1 MLCVSLPFRGGGAG
15 KIGVTNWFFQTEMD
29 FFPRDCIQSFVMIL
43 ESKTDTQS
51 EEFKSNQEHN
61 LSLSRELRQNLQTV
75 QDSGQEAQGK
85 KLSVRQRIE
94 KLKDPQTE
102 FLEFSTLSAWNM
114 YENQSPGAGIVTG
127 AAQVSG
133 RECVIVANNPQAK
146 GGTYFPLT
154 VKKHLRAQEIAL
166 ENHLPCI
173 YLVDSG
179 GAYLPLQAEV
189 FPDRDHFGRIF
200 YNQARMSARGI
211 SQIAVVMGSC
221 TAGGAYVP
229 ALADENIIVENQGT
243 VFLGGPPLVEAATGE
258 KVTAEELGGAQVHCK
273 ISGVCDFLAR
283 TEEEAL
289 EQARQVVARLGR
301 VQKPVL
307 HRKAKKPRYP
317 SEELYGILPTDLK
330 KPYDMR
336 EVLARI
342 LDDSEFEE
350 FKAEYGRTLIT
361 GWGHICGH
369 LVGVLANNGVLFSQS
384 ALKGA
389 HFIDLCDQREI
400 PLVFFQ
406 NITGFMVGKKYE
418 QGGIAKDGAK
428 LVTAVSL
435 ARVPKF
441 TIIAGG
447 SFGAGNY
454 GLCGRAYQP
463 NFLWM
468 WPSARISVMGGVQAA
483 EVLWTLK
490 KHTPGADSDK
500 IKNPILQ
507 KYEKE
512 SHPYYATARLWDDGL
527 IDPTDTRKTLA
538 LGLSLARHFPI
549 VSKQKGIYRM

>member
-1 MLCVSLPFRGGGAG
+1 
-15 KIGVTNWFFQTEMD
+15 
-29 FFPRDCIQSFVMIL
+29 MIL
-43 ESKTDTQS
+43 ESKIDTQS
-51 EEFKSNQEHN
+51 EEFKSNREHN
-61 LSLSRELRQNLQTV
+61 LFLVKELQQNLQKV
-75 QDSGQEAQGK
+75 QKSGWEARGK

-102 FLEFSTLSAWNM
+102 FLEFSPLSAWDM
-114 YENQSPGAGIVTG
+114 YKNQSPGAGIITG

-166 ENHLPCI
+166 ENQLPCI

-200 YNQARMSARGI
+200 YNQARMSAQGI

-229 ALADENIIVENQGT
+229 ALADENIIVKDQGT

-258 KVTAEELGGAQVHCK
+258 KVTAEELGGAQVHCQT
-273 ISGVCDFLAR
+273 SGVCDFMAR

-289 EQARQVVARLGR
+289 EQVRQVISRLGF
-301 VQKPVL
+301 VQKAVL
-307 HRKAKKPRYP
+307 HQKSKEPQY
-317 SEELYGILPTDLK
+317 SSQEIYGILPSDLK
-330 KPYDMR
+330 KPYDMK

-342 LDDSEFEE
+342 LDNSEFDE

-389 HFIDLCDQREI
+389 HFIDLCDQRKI

-418 QGGIAKDGAK
+418 QGGIAKNGAK

-490 KHTPGADSDK
+490 KHTSGADPNQ
-500 IKNPILQ
+500 IKTPILR

-527 IDPTDTRKTLA
+527 IDPIDTRKTLA
-538 LGLSLARHFPI
+538 LGLSLAFHSSKKP
-549 VSKQKGIYRM
+549 KQKGIYRM

>member
-1 MLCVSLPFRGGGAG
+1 MHTISL
-15 KIGVTNWFFQTEMD
+15 
-29 FFPRDCIQSFVMIL
+29 MIL
-43 ESKTDTQS
+43 ESKIDTQS
-51 EEFKSNQEHN
+51 GEFKSRRDHN
-61 LSLSRELRQNLQTV
+61 LSLVRELRKNLQTV
-75 QDSGQEAQGK
+75 QDSGREAQGE

-94 KLKDPQTE
+94 KLKDAQTE
-102 FLEFSTLSAWNM
+102 FLEFSPLSAWNM
-114 YENQSPGAGIVTG
+114 YDNQSPGAGIVTG

-229 ALADENIIVENQGT
+229 AMADENIIVKDQGT

-258 KVTAEELGGAQVHCK
+258 KVTAEELGGARVHCQT
-273 ISGVCDFLAR
+273 SGVCDFLAQ

-289 EQARQVVARLGR
+289 DQTRKIVARLGK
-301 VQKPVL
+301 VGKTVL
-307 HRKAKKPRYP
+307 HRKAKEPRYP
-317 SEELYGILPTDLK
+317 SEELYGILPSDLK
-330 KPYDMR
+330 TPYDMK
-336 EVLARI
+336 EILARI

-361 GWGHICGH
+361 GWGYICGH
-369 LVGVLANNGVLFSQS
+369 LVGVLGSNGALFSQS

-389 HFIDLCDQREI
+389 HFIDLCDQRKI

-441 TIIAGG
+441 TVIAGG

-490 KHTPGADSDK
+490 KNTSSADPDK
-500 IKNPILQ
+500 VKTPILQ

-538 LGLSLARHFPI
+538 LGLSLTRYALP

>member
-1 MLCVSLPFRGGGAG
+1 
-15 KIGVTNWFFQTEMD
+15 
-29 FFPRDCIQSFVMIL
+29 MIL
-43 ESKTDTQS
+43 KSKIDTQS
-51 EEFKSNQEHN
+51 EEFKSNQKHN
-61 LSLSRELRQNLQTV
+61 LSLVQELKENLQTV
-75 QDSGQEAQGK
+75 QQSGLKTQGK

-94 KLKDPQTE
+94 KLKDPHTE
-102 FLEFSTLSAWNM
+102 FLEFSPLSAWDM
-114 YENQSPGAGIVTG
+114 YDNQSPGAGIVTG

-133 RECVIVANNPQAK
+133 RECIIVANNPQAK

-200 YNQARMSARGI
+200 YNQACMSAKGI
-211 SQIAVVMGSC
+211 NQIAVVMGSC

-229 ALADENIIVENQGT
+229 AMADENIIVKEQGT

-258 KVTAEELGGAQVHCK
+258 KVTAEELGGAQVHCQT
-273 ISGVCDFLAR
+273 SGVCDFMAR

-289 EQARQVVARLGR
+289 DQARKIIARLGV

-307 HRKAKKPRYP
+307 HQKAKEPRYS
-317 SEELYGILPTDLK
+317 SEEIYGILPSDLK

-336 EVLARI
+336 EVLART
-342 LDDSEFEE
+342 LDDSAFEE
-350 FKAEYGRTLIT
+350 FKSEYGRTLLT

-389 HFIDLCDQREI
+389 HFIDLCDQRKI

-441 TIIAGG
+441 TVIAGG

-468 WPSARISVMGGVQAA
+468 WPSARISVMGGLQAA

-490 KHTPGADSDK
+490 KNTPEADPEK

-527 IDPTDTRKTLA
+527 IDPINTRKTLA
-538 LGLSLARHFPI
+538 LGLSLASHSPEKSR
-549 VSKQKGIYRM
+549 QKGIYRM